1 MMSEEKQILTRIVE
15 HYALTGEVAD
25 PQVTV
30 VHLPDNKTSF
40 VEPTADGG
48 RGIGLDEFRF
58 DGRVVWAAYSS
69 RTKTVYIS
77 DARKS

>member
-1 MMSEEKQILTRIVE
+1 MMSEEKQILTRVVE
-15 HYALTGEVAD
+15 HYALTGEASDSQVA
-25 PQVTV
+25 V
-30 VHLPDNKTSF
+30 VRLPDNKTSF
-40 VEPTADGG
+40 VEPTSDGG
-48 RGIGLDEFRF
+48 RGLGLDEFRF